1 MHSLK
6 RLLEIKAEKERRK
19 EEKAK
24 IKAEKEAKQKEE
36 LKEKRKRKLRQK
48 QNKRYYDKIKKAKAK
63 ERKELGDRKAYF
75 MILIVKNNRRVKR
88 LGAAWWIN
96 DAYKI
101 YNSIMERNKNE
112 VKFPVIF
119 RTQSNSNNRAEN
131 KTMTKWELLLV
142 EKIKKGDDN
151 VTQFRDE
158 NGKFINVQ
166 VIDHE
171 EYKIIAKNEWRVEE
185 KFNVYG
191 YHPKKDRKDYTF
203 ILNELFL
210 NKLNL
215 IDDVIRVNVLGNKLL
230 ISYSENFDFVICKNN
245 NEAERLYTAF
255 QNDDLL
261 KKNKSVIFFGDIVGI
276 QQKKETYDKIMEKTG
291 WDRALCIKST
301 VC

>member
-1 MHSLK
+1 
-6 RLLEIKAEKERRK
+6 
-19 EEKAK
+19 
-24 IKAEKEAKQKEE
+24 
-36 LKEKRKRKLRQK
+36 
-48 QNKRYYDKIKKAKAK
+48 
-63 ERKELGDRKAYF
+63 
-75 MILIVKNNRRVKR
+75 
-88 LGAAWWIN
+88 
-96 DAYKI
+96 
-101 YNSIMERNKNE
+101 MERNKNE